1 MLTSGNLYHT
11 VGEHKALESLQ
22 KRAMRIIFNHY
33 DYLTSLIIASID
45 NLQARREHLAEQF
58 FLRNVLKEK
67 SSLYYLLPIIIMQHL
82 YSAIMSYAD
91 TEALDLN
98 SVNRLCPAKTFEL
111 SRTRTERFRRSFIPY
126 SLTNYQLLLRH
137 QLFKC
142 FYLFTACTFY
152 FFRIISSLLCT
163 VQLLLQYQINHSIII
178 TNLIPECFTWRLKPA
193 SGACDILGDIL
204 SSQQVWHRNASN
216 IIINKDGNCHCY
228 YLLIVY

>member
-67 SSLYYLLPIIIMQHL
+67 SSLYYLLPIKR
-82 YSAIMSYAD
+82 
-91 TEALDLN
+91 DLN
-98 SVNRLCPAKTFEL
+98 SVNRLCHAKTFEL